1 MAGAR
6 KLQAEIDRCLK
17 KVAEGVEKFEETWQ
31 KVHNA
36 SNSNQKEKYEEDLK
50 KEIKKL
56 QRLRDQIKTWLASGE
71 IKDKSTLMEN
81 RKLIETQ
88 MERFKIVERE
98 TKTKAYSKE
107 GLTAST
113 RMDPAERERAE
124 VMQWLNHCIDTLN
137 IQVDQ
142 FEAEIESLQGG
153 GKKRKGKSDDAAR
166 QEECQVWVDK
176 HRDHIQK
183 LETLLRMLD
192 NTQVEVTQIKDIKED
207 IDNYIENSQE
217 PDFFENEYIYDDI
230 DGLEEMLLDVS
241 DGIGQGQSDGVI
253 FQLGAPEHNSVE
265 ASETASSTN
274 SVSGN
279 SPVPGQT
286 GNHNHSSEASNSL
299 PSHQDDLKRRHRSS
313 QSDDS
318 KSAKKSGSGL
328 VVTPSGG
335 DRAGVAG
342 GLGSSPSLVPAQVAP
357 PSPLPVRPVS
367 STPTKSAGP
376 VTQYCLSQSPNN
388 SSPSSGPSALL
399 AGLTNHL
406 QQERQQNFAAAA
418 ATQNGHPTGD
428 SGREGSVP
436 SPPPLH
442 AGSHSPTHSV
452 AITPGQVMTSLG
464 SIGSFPKLMNN
475 LGSQDRPPHS
485 TADLA
490 VSQGQL
496 LGSSSGSLPPGLPQ
510 PGSYPHPGT
519 LGGRQDMLSSS
530 LSSSMGQIQMGPI
543 MPTQDRAQHVGQVP
557 QVNGGST
564 QQNMQGLQLQQKAL
578 PESLSSLKSL
588 AQQALSAVEP
598 GQPSQ
603 QPGMPRVDTMVG
615 GDLPDYTAGYLD
627 LSGGLAVLS
636 KEMSG
641 LHERQRSGQK
651 TEAHIPPL
659 LGVAPLGIVPLSKEH
674 QFQYS
679 MLEAASHH
687 LPHPSDSERLRPY
700 LPRNPCHTPHYYP
713 QAPPPGSDT
722 IDFFQRLSTETLF
735 FIFYYMEGTKA
746 QYLAAKALKKQSW
759 RFHTKYMMWFQRHEE
774 PKIINDEYE
783 QGTYIYFDYEKWGQ
797 RKKEGFTFEYRFL
810 EDRDLN

>member
-36 SNSNQKEKYEEDLK
+36 SNTNQKEKYEEDLK

-71 IKDKSTLMEN
+71 IKDKSNLMEN

-107 GLTAST
+107 GLTASA
-113 RMDPAERERAE
+113 RMDPAERERCDI
-124 VMQWLNHCIDTLN
+124 MGWLNQCIDTLN

-142 FEAEIESLQGG
+142 FEAEMESLVGVG
-153 GKKRKGKSDDAAR
+153 AKKKKGKTDADARSD
-166 QEECQVWVDK
+166 ECQVWVDK

-192 NTQVEVTQIKDIKED
+192 NDQVNVTQVKEIRED

-230 DGLEEMLLDVS
+230 DGLEEMLLD
-241 DGIGQGQSDGVI
+241 
-253 FQLGAPEHNSVE
+253 LGAPEHNSVE
-265 ASETASSTN
+265 SSEVASSTN
-274 SVSGN
+274 SVSGH
-279 SPVPGQT
+279 SPVPGQD
-286 GNHNHSSEASNSL
+286 GRSHNHSSETGSA
-299 PSHQDDLKRRHRSS
+299 PRDQEDLKRRHRSS
-313 QSDDS
+313 QSDDTS
-318 KSAKKSGSGL
+318 KSVKKSGSTSSGPGSGGP
-328 VVTPSGG
+328 VTPGTP
-335 DRAGVAG
+335 GVV
-342 GLGSSPSLVPAQVAP
+342 LP
-357 PSPLPVRPVS
+357 PSPLPARTVAN
-367 STPTKSAGP
+367 TPTKSSAP
-376 VTQYCLSQSPNN
+376 ISAYSLSQSPNN
-388 SSPSSGPSALL
+388 SSPSSGPTIQLL

-406 QQERQQNFAAAA
+406 PDKQNFAAAV
-418 ATQNGHPTGD
+418 ATHNGHLPEQ
-428 SGREGSVP
+428 RE
-436 SPPPLH
+436 
-442 AGSHSPTHSV
+442 
-452 AITPGQVMTSLG
+452 
-464 SIGSFPKLMNN
+464 
-475 LGSQDRPPHS
+475 RERE
-485 TADLA
+485 
-490 VSQGQL
+490 VS
-496 LGSSSGSLPPGLPQ
+496 SPPGLHQGSQPAPSSAEENRRDHSQ
-510 PGSYPHPGT
+510 HPVPLPGSYPHQ
-519 LGGRQDMLSSS
+519 GGRQGSG
-530 LSSSMGQIQMGPI
+530 GQQE
-543 MPTQDRAQHVGQVP
+543 TDREP
-557 QVNGGST
+557 RNGGSGT
-564 QQNMQGLQLQQKAL
+564 LQLNGGVSSNGGGHVLGGLQLQLQQHNKQQAL

-588 AQQALSAVEP
+588 AEAALPMASHL
-598 GQPSQ
+598 
-603 QPGMPRVDTMVG
+603 GMMAPNNHTSE
-615 GDLPDYTAGYLD
+615 LPAGYLD
-627 LSGGLAVLS
+627 LSGGLSVLNQ
-636 KEMSG
+636 EMLS
-641 LHERQRSGQK
+641 ENRQRSGHK

-659 LGVAPLGIVPLSKEH
+659 LGVAPLGVVPLSKEH

-700 LPRNPCHTPHYYP
+700 LPRNPCHTPGYYP

>member
-1 MAGAR
+1 MG
-6 KLQAEIDRCLK
+6 
-17 KVAEGVEKFEETWQ
+17 
-31 KVHNA
+31 
-36 SNSNQKEKYEEDLK
+36 
-50 KEIKKL
+50 
-56 QRLRDQIKTWLASGE
+56 
-71 IKDKSTLMEN
+71 
-81 RKLIETQ
+81 
-88 MERFKIVERE
+88 
-98 TKTKAYSKE
+98 
-107 GLTAST
+107 
-113 RMDPAERERAE
+113 
-124 VMQWLNHCIDTLN
+124 NHCIDTLN

-166 QEECQVWVDK
+166 QEECQGWVDK

-230 DGLEEMLLDVS
+230 DGLEEMLLD
-241 DGIGQGQSDGVI
+241 
-253 FQLGAPEHNSVE
+253 LGAPEHNSVE

-318 KSAKKSGSGL
+318 KSAKKSGTGV
-328 VVTPSGG
+328 VVTPS
-335 DRAGVAG
+335 AGVGTGVLG
-342 GLGSSPSLVPAQVAP
+342 GSPSLAPAQAAP
-357 PSPLPVRPVS
+357 PSPLPVRTVVS

-376 VTQYCLSQSPNN
+376 ISQYCLSQSPNN

-406 QQERQQNFAAAA
+406 QQERQQDFAAAA
-418 ATQNGHPTGD
+418 ATQNGHPSGE

-442 AGSHSPTHSV
+442 AGSHSPTHS
-452 AITPGQVMTSLG
+452 AATPGPTMSSLG
-464 SIGSFPKLMNN
+464 SIGSFPKMINN
-475 LGSQDRPPHS
+475 VGSSDRPTDPS
-485 TADLA
+485 T
-490 VSQGQL
+490 SQG
-496 LGSSSGSLPPGLPQ
+496 SSLPPGLPQ
-510 PGSYPHPGT
+510 PGSYPHPGA
-519 LGGRQDMLSSS
+519 LQ
-530 LSSSMGQIQMGPI
+530 
-543 MPTQDRAQHVGQVP
+543 QDRHANQTQL
-557 QVNGGST
+557 NGGNT

-588 AQQALSAVEP
+588 AQQALSAAEP
-598 GQPSQ
+598 GQTG
-603 QPGMPRVDTMVG
+603 QPGLVG
-615 GDLPDYTAGYLD
+615 QGQGARDQSDYPAGYLD

-641 LHERQRSGQK
+641 LVERQRSGQK

-774 PKIINDEYE
+774 PKTITDECE

-810 EDRDLN
+810 EDRDLHHHQSIRPPFQALPSPCSVKSS

>member
-230 DGLEEMLLDVS
+230 DGLEEMLLD
-241 DGIGQGQSDGVI
+241 
-253 FQLGAPEHNSVE
+253 LGAPEHNSVE

-318 KSAKKSGSGL
+318 KSAKKSGTGV
-328 VVTPSGG
+328 VVTPSPGVG
-335 DRAGVAG
+335 AGVLG
-342 GLGSSPSLVPAQVAP
+342 GSPSLAPVQAAP
-357 PSPLPVRPVS
+357 PSPLPVRTLVS

-376 VTQYCLSQSPNN
+376 ISQYCLSQSPNN

-418 ATQNGHPTGD
+418 ATQNGHPSGD

-442 AGSHSPTHSV
+442 AGSHSPTHST
-452 AITPGQVMTSLG
+452 ATPAPGMTSLG

-475 LGSQDRPPHS
+475 VGAGLPPHS
-485 TADLA
+485 AADPA
-490 VSQGQL
+490 VSQGSQ
-496 LGSSSGSLPPGLPQ
+496 GLPPGLPQ
-510 PGSYPHPGT
+510 PGSYPHPGG
-519 LGGRQDMLSSS
+519 LGRQDM
-530 LSSSMGQIQMGPI
+530 IQA
-543 MPTQDRAQHVGQVP
+543 QDRSAQHVTAQA

-564 QQNMQGLQLQQKAL
+564 QQNMQGLQLQQKVL

-598 GQPSQ
+598 GQGAQP
-603 QPGMPRVDTMVG
+603 PGMPVPDSTP
-615 GDLPDYTAGYLD
+615 DLSDYTAGYLD

-636 KEMSG
+636 KEMTG
-641 LHERQRSGQK
+641 LHDRQRSGQK

-700 LPRNPCHTPHYYP
+700 LPRNPCHTPLYYP

>member
-192 NTQVEVTQIKDIKED
+192 NTQVEVTQIKEIKED

-241 DGIGQGQSDGVI
+241 EPTDHVTADAEM

-318 KSAKKSGSGL
+318 KSAKKSGSSSGV
-328 VVTPSGG
+328 VVTPSTGERGG
-335 DRAGVAG
+335 VGG
-342 GLGSSPSLVPAQVAP
+342 GLGSSPSLAPSQVAP

-376 VTQYCLSQSPNN
+376 ITQYCLSQSPNN

-418 ATQNGHPTGD
+418 ATQNGHPSGD

-442 AGSHSPTHSV
+442 AGSHSPTH
-452 AITPGQVMTSLG
+452 AAATPGPMLTSLG
-464 SIGSFPKLMNN
+464 SIGSFPKLLNN
-475 LGSQDRPPHS
+475 VGSQDRPPLS
-485 TADLA
+485 QAEGS
-490 VSQGQL
+490 VSQGQV
-496 LGSSSGSLPPGLPQ
+496 LGSSSSTNSLPPGLPQ
-510 PGSYPHPGT
+510 PGSYPHPGG
-519 LGGRQDMLSSS
+519 LSGRQDMLSSS
-530 LSSSMGQIQMGPI
+530 LSSGMGQIQMGQQT
-543 MPTQDRAQHVGQVP
+543 TQDRGAHVGQA

-564 QQNMQGLQLQQKAL
+564 QQNMQGLQHQQKAL

-598 GQPSQ
+598 GQNSSQ
-603 QPGMPRVDTMVG
+603 PP
-615 GDLPDYTAGYLD
+615 AGYLD
-627 LSGGLAVLS
+627 LSGGLSVLS

-641 LHERQRSGQK
+641 LVDRQRSGQK